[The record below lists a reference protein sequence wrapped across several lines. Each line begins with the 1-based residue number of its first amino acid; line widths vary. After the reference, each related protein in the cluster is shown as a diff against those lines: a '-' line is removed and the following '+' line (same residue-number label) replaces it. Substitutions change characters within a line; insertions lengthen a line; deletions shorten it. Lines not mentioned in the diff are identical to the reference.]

1 MTSLHKRQTA
11 MFNPVD
17 HEARHVTII
26 GLGNIGSHT
35 TLALTR
41 MGIKN
46 FTLYDFD
53 NVEEHNLASQAY
65 EFPQLGLQKVNALSG
80 LMYRINKEVGAV
92 EHKNDAFRGSEPV
105 KDILI
110 IAVDSMVERKKIYEQ
125 LMATSQNPFV
135 IDGRMGGGQIE
146 VHAQYANDWGATF
159 SDNPDSDPCSAR
171 YISYTSYIIAGA
183 IANTLKRYLQG
194 ERMTKRLL
202 MHVDTW
208 DVITEWYEQN

>member
-1 MTSLHKRQTA
+1 MDYKRQTD
-11 MFNPVD
+11 MFDPAD
-17 HEARHVTII
+17 HADRHVTIV

-35 TLALTR
+35 AIALAK
-41 MGIKN
+41 MGVQN

-53 NVEEHNLASQAY
+53 KVEMHNIASQAFTKDDD
-65 EFPQLGLQKVNALSG
+65 ELLKVKCVREHIMA
-80 LMYRINKEVGAV
+80 IDHDVEVEEKE
-92 EHKNDAFRGSEPV
+92 EAFRGHEEV

-110 IAVDSMVERKKIYEQ
+110 IAVDSMVERKKIHAQ
-125 LMATSQNPFV
+125 LMESGQNPFV

-146 VHAQYANDWGATF
+146 VHAQDAKAWGETF

-183 IANTLKRYLQG
+183 IANTMKRYLQG

-208 DVITEWYEQN
+208 DLITEWHE